1 MGVRIAD
8 MPKIIPGLKE
18 KLLEVS
24 ASIIEENGYG
34 ALSMKELAQKSGI
47 AVGTIYN
54 YFPDKNALLGAIVVQ
69 DWENLEK
76 KLEGELA
83 SLSSL
88 EEGIKLLY
96 KSFLSFSQAHQNL
109 FAFFSH
115 SSTQAYDA
123 SYRNFVE
130 KASSLLEK
138 LLARFGQG
146 PTHCDCRMAASL
158 FSLAIHYPDIPYP
171 EIQEA
176 VKKLL

>member
-1 MGVRIAD
+1 MGRYNSP

-24 ASIIEENGYG
+24 ASIIAENGYG
-34 ALSMKELAQKSGI
+34 ALSMKELAKKSGI

-76 KLEGELA
+76 ELEGKLL
-83 SLSSL
+83 SLSTF
-88 EEGIKLLY
+88 EEGIALLY
-96 KSFLSFSQAHQNL
+96 KNFTSFSQAHQNL
-109 FAFFSH
+109 FTFFSH
-115 SSTQAYDA
+115 SGTAAYDA

-138 LLARFGQG
+138 LLARFNKK
-146 PTHCDCRMAASL
+146 PSHSDCRMAASL
-158 FSLAIHYPDIPYP
+158 FSLAIHYPDIPYL
-171 EIQEA
+171 EVQEA